1 MKIDEKHSE
10 LKLEYPCQ
18 WVYKVIGANQKLVQE
33 AIDGIVKGKQCR
45 IHHSHNSKTGK
56 YSSFN
61 LELTVESEEERDL
74 IYRMLKN
81 HTDIR
86 MVL

>member
-1 MKIDEKHSE
+1 MKIDENHSE

-33 AIDGIVKGKQCR
+33 AIEGIVKGKQYS
-45 IHHSHNSKTGK
+45 INHSQNSKTGK
-56 YSSFN
+56 YCSFK
-61 LELTVESEEERDL
+61 LEMTVESEEERDL
-74 IYRMLKN
+74 IYRMLN
-81 HTDIR
+81 SHTDIR